1 MPITQIRS
9 FVKLLKVSDM
19 LLIDAITMIEI
30 KGATIDAIN
39 IDFINKELAFEEKAK
54 GISVITTM
62 ICAAII
68 GYGRDFAHAG

>member
-30 KGATIDAIN
+30 NGAIIETIN
-39 IDFINKELAFEEKAK
+39 IDLLNNELAFKEKNK
-54 GISVITTM
+54 GISVTTTM
-62 ICAAII
+62 I
-68 GYGRDFAHAG
+68 